1 MPSVYR
7 RVPVPTLSSNSD
19 IYKLTKW
26 TVINLC
32 NITSCKSVN
41 IVYNH
46 NCQKELTTTEKSN
59 KRTAEKAE
67 RKKEN
72 DHYRNE
78 RVPLGRAERREEQD
92 AHEQRKS
99 LLLHTHDL

>member
-1 MPSVYR
+1 MIFCAKF
-7 RVPVPTLSSNSD
+7 L
-19 IYKLTKW
+19 LTRK
-26 TVINLC
+26 IICAILEP
-32 NITSCKSVN
+32 
-41 IVYNH
+41 
-46 NCQKELTTTEKSN
+46 QKETN
-59 KRTAEKAE
+59 GQPKRQKG
-67 RKKEN
+67 KKEN